1 MKKKILITGS
11 SGFVGNLFL
20 KSALK
25 NGYHVID
32 ILRNKNT
39 KNKDLN
45 QLRKAYPKSYKSI
58 FYSSFQDIEKKLKN
72 KKINYFIHFAT
83 LYKNTHINKE
93 IPNFINTNI
102 TFPSIILDLI
112 IGKVEKVI
120 NFGTMMQ
127 HADGKN
133 YISKNFYASSKTA
146 LEIILNYLVSKN
158 KKVKFYNL
166 KFYESFSENDK
177 RKKLIPTLYRNY
189 KIGKTTKVLSK
200 KIELNILHINDIINA
215 VYIIIKKNIVSDN
228 YCLKYPKN
236 IRIQKLIS
244 SINLKSKK
252 QIKVKFLSNKNLKPP
267 KNFLKLLPKWKPA
280 IRIEQE
286 IKNKFYYEANKN

>member
-25 NGYHVID
+25 NDFHVID
-32 ILRNKNT
+32 ILRDKNK

-45 QLRKAYPKSYKSI
+45 QLRKVYPKTYKSI
-58 FYSSFQDIEKKLKN
+58 FYSNFQDIEKQLKN
-72 KKINYFIHFAT
+72 KEIDYFIHFAT

-93 IPNFINTNI
+93 IPNFIDTNI

-112 IGKVEKVI
+112 IGRVKKVI

-146 LEIILNYLVSKN
+146 LEIILNYFVSKN

-166 KFYESFSENDK
+166 KFYESFFETDK
-177 RKKLIPTLYRNY
+177 RKKLIPTLYKNY
-189 KIGKTTKVLSK
+189 KMKKVTKILSK

-215 VYIIIKKNIVSDN
+215 IYVIIEKNIVSGN

-236 IRIQKLIS
+236 IKIQKLIS
-244 SINLKSKK
+244 SINLKIKK

-267 KNFLKLLPKWKPA
+267 KNFLKLLPKWKPT
-280 IRIEQE
+280 IRIEKE
-286 IKNKFYYEANKN
+286 IENKFYYEANKN